1 MFRRFKL
8 ISLLLLCLA
17 FIGQGHAQE
26 EYFPATDT
34 YIVGLPSF
42 LLNSITADGTA
53 IQEKEFWCWAA
64 VSQALLELQGIEVS
78 QHEIVARIMG
88 SAINRAANS
97 EQMRRATDGYIYRVN
112 GRYIRTRSNYVY
124 SSFEI
129 IQNLRDGKPLIV
141 GFNGHAYAL
150 TAAEYR
156 ILYNGSIE
164 ITRVVLRDPWIGNPN
179 RQVWDFENVV
189 FQDNLTIIRMDLENL

>member
-8 ISLLLLCLA
+8 VPLLLCLV
-17 FIGQGHAQE
+17 FIGYGHAQE
-26 EYFPATDT
+26 EYFPNTDT

-64 VSQALLELQGIEVS
+64 VSQALLELQGIKVS
-78 QHEIVARIMG
+78 QHEIVTRIMG
-88 SAINRAANS
+88 AAIDEGATR

-112 GRYIRTRSNYVY
+112 GQYIRTRSNYVY
-124 SSFEI
+124 HTYEI
-129 IQNLRDGKPLIV
+129 IQSLRDGNPLIV
-141 GFNGHAYAL
+141 GFSGHAYAL

-156 ILYNGSIE
+156 RHYNGSIE
-164 ITRVVLRDPWIGNPN
+164 ITRVVLRDPWGSNPN
-179 RQVWDFENVV
+179 RQEWDFENIML
-189 FQDNLTIIRMDLENL
+189 QDNLTIIRMDLENL